1 MKKCLLISARCIKL
15 KMRFKQ
21 AFIRILVFLLIFFQ
35 KIMLYADATAVY
47 YHQHSRFS
55 HLARASILSALEI
68 RSSLRINT
76 STQKAFDTRRSGIR
90 KVHAVYM
97 YPRKIHSTCLNTTW
111 ILPRSARS
119 CSRDFI
125 LYVFTLHV
133 VFHIDRAES
142 IRIMIIQITRTIHPI
157 SWDKSLLYPLIYR
170 MYIP

>member
-1 MKKCLLISARCIKL
+1 MLL
-15 KMRFKQ
+15 
-21 AFIRILVFLLIFFQ
+21 
-35 KIMLYADATAVY
+35 LYIITST
-47 YHQHSRFS
+47 HSRLS

-125 LYVFTLHV
+125 LYVSTLHV
-133 VFHIDRAES
+133 VFHIDRAEG
-142 IRIMIIQITRTIHPI
+142 IRIMIIQITRTIYPI
-157 SWDKSLLYPLIYR
+157 SWDKSFPTYIQDVHILKHEHYPR
-170 MYIP
+170 NT